1 MSMRFRPNYHNRP
14 LRNHLCRMELF
25 MCSGLKFCII
35 KGKLIYSL
43 PVLTKDGDIY
53 EISCMFLH
61 LSCFNHFFALS
72 LIVVD

>member
-1 MSMRFRPNYHNRP
+1 
-14 LRNHLCRMELF
+14 